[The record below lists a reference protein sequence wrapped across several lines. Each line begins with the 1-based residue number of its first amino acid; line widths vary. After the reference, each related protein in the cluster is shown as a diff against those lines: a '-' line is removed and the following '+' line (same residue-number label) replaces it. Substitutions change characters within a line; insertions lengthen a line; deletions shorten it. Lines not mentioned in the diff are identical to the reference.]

1 MAAFKNEKNGT
12 WYVQFRYTDW
22 KGERQQKLK
31 RGFATKREAQ
41 EWERAFLMEKKADIT
56 MPFKIFAELYENDV
70 RPKLKENTW
79 LTKEHIIKTKIMP
92 YFEQKRLC
100 DITAKDVIAWQNEM
114 MAYRDEKGKPYSVDY
129 LKTIQAQLTA
139 IFNHVV
145 NYYNLP
151 CNPAR
156 QAGSIGKEVPKEMKF
171 WTKEQ
176 YLKFAEAMMD
186 KPRSYYA
193 FEMLYWT
200 GIREG
205 ELLALTRSDFDFEKQ
220 TVRINKTYHRMQEV

>member
-1 MAAFKNEKNGT
+1 MSELKNG
-12 WYVQFRYTDW
+12 
-22 KGERQQKLK
+22 
-31 RGFATKREAQ
+31 
-41 EWERAFLMEKKADIT
+41 FLTAEEVMDI
-56 MPFKIFAELYENDV
+56 LQV
-70 RPKLKENTW
+70 
-79 LTKEHIIKTKIMP
+79 
-92 YFEQKRLC
+92 
-100 DITAKDVIAWQNEM
+100 
-114 MAYRDEKGKPYSVDY
+114 KPYSVDY

-139 IFNHVV
+139 IFNHAV

-205 ELLALTRSDFDFEKQ
+205 ELLALAPADFDFEKQ
-220 TVRINKTYHRMQEV
+220 TVRINKTYHRMKKQDIITSPKTAKSNRIVVMPEFLCEEMQSDVLFTGTGSADLPIFQILSET